1 MILLRKRRGKE
12 NFKKAIMLSTV
23 ETVAF
28 CAFDYTAKR
37 LLPFKESLDQAPLV
51 QKGITRYPAEK
62 CIA

>member
-1 MILLRKRRGKE
+1 
-12 NFKKAIMLSTV
+12 MLSTV